1 MIYYFF
7 KLRIITIIP
16 IIFFIFIK
24 QSYSNEFDNVSAC
37 AGVVMGEG
45 ATELRDLQN
54 EENFDS
60 AFELAI
66 KAFYGEGLSKQRSE
80 EDIVIAEN
88 IIASNVDKIYMQPEW
103 TAEVYEEVIRCYRIL
118 GLKVLEKSNLIK
130 NNINMI
136 NQYINKYKSRLK
148 RMINAG

>member
-1 MIYYFF
+1 MVNNFF
-7 KLRIITIIP
+7 KFRVISIIP

-37 AGVVMGEG
+37 AGVIMGEG

-54 EENFDS
+54 EENFDD

-66 KAFYGEGLSKQRSE
+66 KAFYGEGLSKRRTE

-136 NQYINKYKSRLK
+136 NKYINKYKSRLK

>member
-1 MIYYFF
+1 
-7 KLRIITIIP
+7 
-16 IIFFIFIK
+16 
-24 QSYSNEFDNVSAC
+24 
-37 AGVVMGEG
+37 MGEG

-54 EENFDS
+54 EENFDA

-103 TAEVYEEVIRCYRIL
+103 TAEVYEEVIRCYRML

-136 NQYINKYKSRLK
+136 NQYVNKYKSRLK
-148 RMINAG
+148 RMIKAG

>member
-1 MIYYFF
+1 MIYHFF
-7 KLRIITIIP
+7 KIRIITLIP
-16 IIFFIFIK
+16 ILFFIFIK

-54 EENFDS
+54 EENFDA

-103 TAEVYEEVIRCYRIL
+103 TAEVYEEVIRCYRML

>member
-1 MIYYFF
+1 MIYHFF
-7 KLRIITIIP
+7 KIRIITLIP
-16 IIFFIFIK
+16 ILFFIFIK

-54 EENFDS
+54 EENFDA

-103 TAEVYEEVIRCYRIL
+103 TAEVYEEVIRCYRML

-136 NQYINKYKSRLK
+136 NQYLNKYKSRLK
-148 RMINAG
+148 RMIKAG